1 VHCFACCCG
10 WFKNVFRLKCFQLR
24 LFSCQVRRWIQTL
37 SVETTPYDSFDQIL
51 TICGDVSGVLLLLER
66 RCGSPS
72 GVWICLWTP
81 LIIFLSAAVEFA
93 EMFPN
98 PYPVA
103 EWIENSCQLEVEVN
117 LKALQSELTSHRS
130 LFSQIVNYV
139 SHPLVVVCLKSR
151 ISPVFLKKSTFDHP
165 TVVTVSFIVFL
176 YAAGQCKTIRA
187 WHTGCFTIVE
197 TKRQLLKP
205 LSMTL
210 FIFLFPDCRREIV
223 NLSIY

>member
-1 VHCFACCCG
+1 
-10 WFKNVFRLKCFQLR
+10 
-24 LFSCQVRRWIQTL
+24 
-37 SVETTPYDSFDQIL
+37 
-51 TICGDVSGVLLLLER
+51 
-66 RCGSPS
+66 
-72 GVWICLWTP
+72 
-81 LIIFLSAAVEFA
+81 
-93 EMFPN
+93 MFPN

-187 WHTGCFTIVE
+187 
-197 TKRQLLKP
+197 
-205 LSMTL
+205 
-210 FIFLFPDCRREIV
+210 
-223 NLSIY
+223 